1 MANLEDTAAEVRTFC
16 DFLDLARG
24 LGAHLKQGQGMP
36 FNRDII
42 LVDGRAQSNWLT
54 HALLNEGGMQVHM
67 NADMMTTRRFS
78 SWLISQARGLGKG
91 DPMPLDVAPSLIYN
105 LVGPE
110 SEFAADWRQ
119 FNGSEELARLNRA
132 GVASEE
138 MQAIQVKAEMVRW
151 RLSYRL
157 AAHFREL
164 LRNDPEWISRA
175 ESGPSG
181 GKDTRWARLW
191 RSLCKQVRAD
201 FGKDYIHEVD
211 VLSVLQS
218 EGGSGELRHKLA
230 SRLPGRITL
239 VSFGDIPLTV
249 LHILAALGRADS
261 ASPVKV
267 VIFHFQPTPGF
278 HLDLGQPGR
287 DRKSVRPAKLLW
299 LGEDEGLRPDILR
312 SPGVPLLAYAGRF
325 FRQQQQ
331 KLCDVFDSFGSDV
344 DSSLPVATSV
354 SLLGCVQA
362 SIKDFES
369 APKGDALADDS
380 VAIHRCHGPRR
391 EVEVLREE
399 LLRAFAR
406 DPELRQGDVLILSP
420 DPELYAPLLESVL
433 SGRTPR
439 IGIKTAAM
447 YGTRNSAFGAA
458 TKALLDL
465 PEGRVTASEVL
476 NLLSMRAIQAKL
488 GWSVEQLD
496 ALRKWFELA
505 PMFWGVDSQH
515 RKDRAGQDAKEAD
528 VSCVGTLDD
537 FIRRIAVGT
546 ATGSREFVYDQGT
559 PGELLPLTGIEGRE
573 YLRLASQAL
582 ETLGV
587 VREWARQARTSA
599 TLSEWLDRFK
609 AAICILP
616 QDDDYLP
623 EYRELCQ
630 SLELARRDAKRFDG
644 PISHGLFREIIV
656 SRCEFSAGAGQFMRG
671 AATLAPLRAAS
682 VHPAKIIALLG
693 MNDGAFPSQSKN
705 IGPEV
710 ARSSDGEVE
719 SGGDETFS
727 LLALRASEDTSAHAF
742 LLLLAAARDRLIIT
756 FDGYIGDSG
765 KAAAPATPVE
775 MLERL
780 CCDLVGNRA
789 NGGFHIRGHGLMEYQ
804 LPSVA
809 DEESSKTF
817 DEVAAKVGAAVVL
830 EGEHP
835 VQQPSSKAD
844 VASMDDEQW
853 LALWSRPA
861 DFALAELNV
870 AAPQPYY
877 PLPDTEPL
885 EYGTRLVNLIVKYAR
900 DRGLSPAD
908 LGDHRKELY
917 LRGFLPRAKKEADEI
932 MSQAVASLEVYR
944 NLMGAVPASPA
955 KKFRPKFWVNRGPRV
970 RKATPRLIVADEK
983 KPTADQPGEVEF
995 ITDEPIDPKDS
1006 AELEL
1011 VALAFILRRC
1021 SFAGGKT
1028 TLYTRAKITGMPPLK
1043 RGAVAANLDA
1053 VTVSLAFTPKAL
1065 ENNAQRLQK
1074 MRVDILGLASH
1085 ILSSTQPL
1093 YVDLLGDVLK
1103 DSYVVPPKA
1112 SKTTGAAK
1120 ATAAAKVPDVSVA
1133 DSEAPLPAAAR
1144 QGEVSVAGA
1153 PPSRFEQKDLTGD
1166 YGAACKGAN
1175 RYILP
1180 ENIDLV
1186 SYAEYYERV
1195 FESGL
1200 ITRTK

>member
-1 MANLEDTAAEVRTFC
+1 MHIFPPLMAKPEDTAAEVRTFC
-16 DFLDLARG
+16 DFFDLVRS
-24 LGAHLKQGQGMP
+24 LGAHLRTEQGMP
-36 FNRDII
+36 FTRDII

-78 SWLISQARGLGKG
+78 SWLISQACGLGKG
-91 DPMPLDVAPSLIYN
+91 DPMPFDVAPSLIYN

-110 SEFAADWRQ
+110 SEFSADWRQ

-157 AAHFREL
+157 ASHFREL

-211 VLSVLQS
+211 VLSVLQR

-239 VSFGDIPLTV
+239 VTFGDIPLTV

-287 DRKSVRPAKLLW
+287 GRKSARPAKLLW
-299 LGEDEGLRPDILR
+299 LGEDEGSRPDILR

-354 SLLGCVQA
+354 SLLGRVQA

-369 APKGDALADDS
+369 APKGDAPADDS

-476 NLLSMRAIQAKL
+476 NLLSMRAVQAKH

-496 ALRKWFELA
+496 VLRKWFEVA
-505 PMFWGVDSQH
+505 PMFWGVDFQH
-515 RKDRAGQDAKEAD
+515 RKDTAGQEAKEED
-528 VSCVGTLDD
+528 VSRVGTLDD
-537 FIRRIAVGT
+537 FIRRIAIGS
-546 ATGSREFVYDQGT
+546 ATGSREFVHDRGE
-559 PGELLPLTGIEGRE
+559 PDELLPLTGVEGRE
-573 YLRLASQAL
+573 HLRLASQAL
-582 ETLGV
+582 EILGV
-587 VREWARQARTSA
+587 VREWTRQARTPA
-599 TLSEWLDRFK
+599 TLAEWLDRFR
-609 AAICILP
+609 AAIGILP
-616 QDDDYLP
+616 QHDDYLA
-623 EYRELCQ
+623 EYRELCR
-630 SLELARRDAKRFDG
+630 SLELARRDSVRFSG
-644 PISHGLFREIIV
+644 PITHGLFREIII

-671 AATLAPLRAAS
+671 AATLAPLRAAC

-710 ARSSDGEVE
+710 ARPSDGEIT
-719 SGGDETFS
+719 SGSKETFS
-727 LLALRASEDTSAHAF
+727 LQALRASEDTSAHAF
-742 LLLLAAARDRLIIT
+742 LLLLAAARERLIVT

-780 CCDLVGNRA
+780 CSDLVGKRQEQ
-789 NGGFHIRGHGLMEYQ
+789 GFVIHSHGLMEYQ
-804 LPSVA
+804 LPLIVPA
-809 DEESSKTF
+809 EAPKTF
-817 DEVAAKVGAAVVL
+817 DKVTSSVGEAIADTVDQGVL
-830 EGEHP
+830 EP
-835 VQQPSSKAD
+835 KTRAD
-844 VASMDDEQW
+844 LEAMDDDEW
-853 LALWSRPA
+853 LALWSSPA
-861 DFALAELNV
+861 DFALTELNV
-870 AAPQPYY
+870 SAPQPYY
-877 PLPDTEPL
+877 PLPDNEPL
-885 EYGTRLVNLIVKYAR
+885 EYAPRLVNLVVRYAR
-900 DRGLSPAD
+900 ERGLQATD
-908 LGDHRKELY
+908 LENHRKELY
-917 LRGFLPRAKKEADEI
+917 LRGILPLAKREADEVILQAYATIEAYDQVAEI
-932 MSQAVASLEVYR
+932 MPV
-944 NLMGAVPASPA
+944 SPE

-970 RKATPRLIVADEK
+970 RKAFSRLSVQLPTEPDENN
-983 KPTADQPGEVEF
+983 PGILNL
-995 ITDEPIDPKDS
+995 ITDEAITSDNT

-1011 VALAFILRRC
+1011 AALAYLLRRN
-1021 SFAGGKT
+1021 SFGSGNDK
-1028 TLYTRAKITGMPPLK
+1028 LYTRALITGMPPLA
-1043 RGAVAANLDA
+1043 RGKKLDSMQP
-1053 VTVSLAFTPKAL
+1053 VTVSIEFTAEAL
-1065 ENNAQRLQK
+1065 KDDARRLGV
-1074 MRVDILGLASH
+1074 MRKRIMDVASH
-1085 ILSSTQPL
+1085 ILSSKQPPF
-1093 YVDLLGDVLK
+1093 VKLLAKLLK
-1103 DSYVVPPKA
+1103 DSYVKIPKA
-1112 SKTTGAAK
+1112 TDANRSTDEADADAPATVSPEVPAPSTAAK
-1120 ATAAAKVPDVSVA
+1120 SKP
-1133 DSEAPLPAAAR
+1133 
-1144 QGEVSVAGA
+1144 
-1153 PPSRFEQKDLTGD
+1153 RFEQKDLTGD
-1166 YGAACKGAN
+1166 YGAAKKGAN

-1186 SYAEYYERV
+1186 KYAESYEGL

-1200 ITRTK
+1200 IKKS